1 MPLLCIPG
9 AIANRPRYHELRQKL
24 SAAITTKIDTENGQS
39 WDLFE
44 EHISITETAEWI
56 EMERRCC
63 PFLSFRLETK
73 SEPGHRLTMTEPE
86 GTADFLKIEFAT

>member
-9 AIANRPRYHELRQKL
+9 AIANRPRYNELRQKL
-24 SAAITTKIDTENGQS
+24 TAATTAKHETENGQS
-39 WDLFE
+39 WDLSE
-44 EHISITETAEWI
+44 QQISMTETAEWI

-73 SEPGHRLTMTEPE
+73 SEPGHRLTMTGPE
-86 GTADFLKIEFAT
+86 GTADFLRIEFQN